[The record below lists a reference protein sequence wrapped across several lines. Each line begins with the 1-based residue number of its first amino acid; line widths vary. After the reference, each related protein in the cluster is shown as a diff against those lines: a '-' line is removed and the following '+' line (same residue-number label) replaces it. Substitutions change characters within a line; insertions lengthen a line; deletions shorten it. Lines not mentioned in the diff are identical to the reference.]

1 MKAHE
6 LVLVATS
13 IKKAQEKETTNQLLT
28 KHLSDYSGSSIF
40 HWKAFFVLGQRG
52 EASRRACGVGEKT
65 YFAYES
71 NKRIARHRCVS
82 KRLYIRDLS
91 SLCNEIQRPSL

>member
-13 IKKAQEKETTNQLLT
+13 IKKAQEKEITNQLLT
-28 KHLSDYSGSSIF
+28 KHLLDYSRSSIF
-40 HWKAFFVLGQRG
+40 HWKAFFWVLGQRG
-52 EASRRACGVGEKT
+52 EASRRAWGVEEKT

-71 NKRIARHRCVS
+71 NQRIARHRCGS
-82 KRLYIRDLS
+82 KKNLS
-91 SLCNEIQRPSL
+91 V